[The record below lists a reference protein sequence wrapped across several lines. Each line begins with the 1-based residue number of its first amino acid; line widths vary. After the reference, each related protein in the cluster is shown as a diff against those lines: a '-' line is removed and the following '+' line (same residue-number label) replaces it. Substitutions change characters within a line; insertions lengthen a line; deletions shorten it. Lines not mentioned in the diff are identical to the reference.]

1 MSLLIIGVALFAAVH
16 LFPAVAQAARDRLAG
31 RLGGGP
37 YRGLFSLLIAGSIA
51 MIVTG
56 WKSTVPATVYVP
68 VVSAGAITSLLV
80 LSAFV
85 LFVASILPTNIR
97 RLLRHPQL
105 TGVVLWSV
113 AHLLTNGDSRSLVVF
128 GGIGLW
134 AIAEILVCNHRD
146 GAWLKPARIQV
157 RSDAVVILLGAA
169 VFAAMF
175 YAHAALFGVSAAPL
189 S

>member
-1 MSLLIIGVALFAAVH
+1 LSLLIAGVVLFAAMH
-16 LFPAVAQAARDRLAG
+16 LFPAIAEAARDRLAG
-31 RLGGGP
+31 RLGSGP

-56 WKSTVPATVYVP
+56 WKSAVPAAVYAP
-68 VVSAGAITSLLV
+68 VVSAGATTSLLV

-85 LFVASILPTNIR
+85 LFAASILPTNIR
-97 RLLRHPQL
+97 RLLRNPQL
-105 TGVVLWSV
+105 TGVL
-113 AHLLTNGDSRSLVVF
+113 ANGDSRSLVLF

-146 GAWLKPARIQV
+146 GAWLKPARTGI
-157 RSDAVVILLGAA
+157 RSDAIVVLLGAA

-175 YAHAALFGVSAAPL
+175 YVHVVLFGVPAGPS

>member
-1 MSLLIIGVALFAAVH
+1 LSLLIAGVVLFAAMH
-16 LFPAVAQAARDRLAG
+16 LFPAIAEAARDRLAG
-31 RLGGGP
+31 RLGSGP

-56 WKSTVPATVYVP
+56 WKSAAPAAVYAP
-68 VVSAGAITSLLV
+68 VMSAGATTSLLV

-85 LFVASILPTNIR
+85 LFAASILPTNIR
-97 RLLRHPQL
+97 RLLRNPQL
-105 TGVVLWSV
+105 TGVVLWSL
-113 AHLLTNGDSRSLVVF
+113 AHLLANGDSRSLVLF

-146 GAWLKPARIQV
+146 GAWLKPARTGI
-157 RSDAVVILLGAA
+157 RSDAIVVLLGAA

-175 YAHAALFGVSAAPL
+175 YVHVVLFGVPAGPS

>member
-1 MSLLIIGVALFAAVH
+1 LSLLIAGVVLFAAMH
-16 LFPAVAQAARDRLAG
+16 LFPAIAEAARDRLAG
-31 RLGGGP
+31 RLGSGP

-56 WKSTVPATVYVP
+56 WKSAVL
-68 VVSAGAITSLLV
+68 SAGATTSLLV

-85 LFVASILPTNIR
+85 LFAASILPTNIR
-97 RLLRHPQL
+97 RLLRNPQL
-105 TGVVLWSV
+105 TGVVLWSL
-113 AHLLTNGDSRSLVVF
+113 AHLLANGDSRSLVLF

-146 GAWLKPARIQV
+146 GAWLKPARTGI
-157 RSDAVVILLGAA
+157 RSDAIVVLLGAA

-175 YAHAALFGVSAAPL
+175 YVHVVLFGVPAGPS